1 MSRIGRMCNENQ
13 DIFFELHTLRGKL
26 CLFLGYREENKEIRT
41 TLTASA
47 SS

>member
-1 MSRIGRMCNENQ
+1 MFNENQ
-13 DIFFELHTLRGKL
+13 DIFFELHTLPGKL

-41 TLTASA
+41 TLVAAA